1 VFQPLLDPK
10 KQYRHFALYGGRG
23 TAKSHSVAEAIIV
36 RSTREPQNIVCG
48 RQFQNS
54 INESSKSLLEQK
66 IFTLGANENFEI
78 GKTEITHK
86 TYNSKMFFIG
96 LERNIESRKSM
107 EGIDIFWN
115 EEAQTTNVKSLAVT
129 VPTFLR
135 KKNSQLIWTWNP
147 RFKDDPVDD
156 MFRGPNGPP
165 PDSYIRH
172 VTYEDNPF
180 FFATELHQ
188 QYNHA
193 RLTNKRVFEHVWC
206 GGYDENSDARIFQNV
221 KISRYKVKDHIR
233 PMFGMDFGFSTDPS
247 TIVKC
252 YIDYANKIVY
262 IAYAYFGQGIPLESL
277 PDFIEQVPEARDYT
291 ITADSSQ
298 PQTIDFLN
306 RKGYRVIPAVKGP
319 GSIKS
324 GLTFLQGF
332 QIYINPD
339 MPEMIEEARRYFWK
353 TDRNGLV
360 LPMAEDK
367 FNHGWDAVRYA
378 VEDEM
383 INAKDSRQLN
393 IFKLR

>member
-1 VFQPLLDPK
+1 
-10 KQYRHFALYGGRG
+10 
-23 TAKSHSVAEAIIV
+23 
-36 RSTREPQNIVCG
+36 
-48 RQFQNS
+48 
-54 INESSKSLLEQK
+54 
-66 IFTLGANENFEI
+66 
-78 GKTEITHK
+78 
-86 TYNSKMFFIG
+86 
-96 LERNIESRKSM
+96 
-107 EGIDIFWN
+107 
-115 EEAQTTNVKSLAVT
+115 
-129 VPTFLR
+129 
-135 KKNSQLIWTWNP
+135 
-147 RFKDDPVDD
+147 
-156 MFRGPNGPP
+156 
-165 PDSYIRH
+165 
-172 VTYEDNPF
+172 
-180 FFATELHQ
+180 
-188 QYNHA
+188 
-193 RLTNKRVFEHVWC
+193 VFEHVWC